1 MVSGNVPIGDIVK
14 TLHKRDRIGAE
25 QIKKAGDAVGNP
37 HRAFFVVVIKHLAAM
52 RAGGCQI
59 KTFRCL
65 PEAGKD
71 DCAIPPG
78 RDAVHRITVFA
89 VFVIRQQPFIER
101 RLFFCH
107 VGKRQEEKAFVAIS
121 TVGEK
126 LQTVAF
132 PIERGQDRIAALQGV
147 FQRGNS
153 DCGRRR
159 KSDVAKWD
167 DVAACFCTVDK
178 MRIGFSQ
185 QGV

>member
-25 QIKKAGDAVGNP
+25 QIKKVGDAVGNP
-37 HRAFFVVVIKHLAAM
+37 HRAFFMVVIKHFAAM

-89 VFVIRQQPFIER
+89 VFVIRQQPLIER
-101 RLFFCH
+101 CLFCCH

-126 LQTVAF
+126 PQTVAF

-159 KSDVAKWD
+159 ESNMAKWD
-167 DVAACFCTVDK
+167 DAAACFCTIDK
-178 MRIGFSQ
+178 MRIGRGQ

>member
-1 MVSGNVPIGDIVK
+1 
-14 TLHKRDRIGAE
+14 
-25 QIKKAGDAVGNP
+25 
-37 HRAFFVVVIKHLAAM
+37 M

-71 DCAIPPG
+71 DCAIPSG

-89 VFVIRQQPFIER
+89 VFVIRQQPFIEHG
-101 RLFFCH
+101 FFCRH
-107 VGKRQEEKAFVAIS
+107 LRERQEEKAFAGIG

-167 DVAACFCTVDK
+167 DVATCFCTVDK
-178 MRIGFSQ
+178 MRIRRSQ
-185 QGV
+185 QGCLGVQAWGLLLVKWTKTAWLPRLVYGCGYRKNDPCGTTGRYSR